1 LRFYSN
7 DDRTGRRGFREIDVG
22 PENPTFRAFLPLPNF
37 GIGYNE
43 SKIIEVAEVIRSIV
57 SNRPMWPTFD
67 TGHHICQIVDACMES
82 SRQKRWVDIP
92 SDKR

>member
-1 LRFYSN
+1 
-7 DDRTGRRGFREIDVG
+7 
-22 PENPTFRAFLPLPNF
+22 
-37 GIGYNE
+37 E

-57 SNRPMWPTFD
+57 ANRPMWPTFD

-92 SDKR
+92 LG